1 MTDNPDQRKNTRG
14 RLFSHFD
21 NTDPSQHGPKWDE
34 LWREDFHPW
43 DKGSPN
49 PAFIDVLN
57 ERQDLFEAPT
67 KGRKRKALVPGC
79 GRGYDVLL
87 LAAYG
92 YDAYGLE
99 ISAKALEN
107 AKTVEREENGKGI
120 YATKGG
126 IERGQVTWLAG
137 DFFKGGFQEDVGVGM
152 FDLIYDYTFLSALP
166 PSLRPAWSKRMTELL
181 APTGRLVCLEW
192 PTGKPASEGGPP
204 WSLPSKVYKC
214 HLQHPGEE
222 LPYDKDG
229 ELKEADIGEQSN
241 STGLVSIVHFQP
253 KRTFQGTGYDAEGNV
268 TDRIGIW
275 KR

>member
-1 MTDNPDQRKNTRG
+1 MTDQSSQAKYSRG

-43 DKGSPN
+43 DNGTPN
-49 PAFIDVLN
+49 PAFIEVLTEHRN
-57 ERQDLFEAPT
+57 LFEDPPE
-67 KGRKRKALVPGC
+67 GRKRKALVPGC

-87 LAAYG
+87 LAAHG

-107 AKTVEREENGKGI
+107 AKRVEGEKSGEDIYKTKEGVERGK
-120 YATKGG
+120 
-126 IERGQVTWLAG
+126 VTWLAG
-137 DFFKGGFQEDVGVGM
+137 DFFKGDFQKDVEGET

-166 PSLRPAWSKRMTELL
+166 PSMRPAWSKRMTELL
-181 APTGRLVCLEW
+181 APKGRLVCLEW
-192 PTGKPASEGGPP
+192 PTDKPSSEGGPP

-222 LPYDKDG
+222 LPYDKDSD
-229 ELKEADIGEQSN
+229 LKEADIRGQSN
-241 STGLVSIVHFQP
+241 SIGLISVAHFQP
-253 KRTFQGTGYDAEGNV
+253 KRTFQSRGYDAEGNV
-268 TDRIGIW
+268 TDWIGVW